1 MRGSRSCH
9 SERSE
14 ESLNL
19 FQKCSHSREILRRF
33 TPQDDKQGGG
43 FTLVEILVVI
53 AIVAIIGTIMAAV
66 FINTLRGSNKS
77 QILGSIKQNG
87 QAVLENM
94 DKTIRNSDDL
104 ICPTSGWSNTI
115 VLLKN
120 GVYTRYRIAL
130 PTDGTYTAP
139 ASCIGSGKNGC
150 IVQDNPEKQL
160 DPATGQEE
168 TDPAFIRRVCFPS
181 NPIISGTNIL
191 TDTDA
196 QSGVSIYSGF
206 FNSSNLPGY
215 KAAVTINFIL
225 KPGVG
230 VPTIIAGQIDPV
242 TFQTTVQ
249 LR

>member
-1 MRGSRSCH
+1 MMNRGFTSRQ
-9 SERSE
+9 R
-14 ESLNL
+14 
-19 FQKCSHSREILRRF
+19 REAKLLL
-33 TPQDDKQGGG
+33 KYSNSG
-43 FTLVEILVVI
+43 FTLVEILVAI

-77 QILGSIKQNG
+77 QILAAIKQNG

-94 DKTIRNSDDL
+94 DKTIRNSDNVV
-104 ICPTSGWSNTI
+104 CPQIIPPLTSAPSNTL
-115 VLLKN
+115 VVVKN
-120 GVYTRYRIAL
+120 GIYTRYRIAL
-130 PTDGTYTAP
+130 QTDGINTAP
-139 ASCIGSGKNGC
+139 KSCIKDLDLIEKNGC
-150 IVQDNPEKQL
+150 IVQDNPKKEP

-196 QSGVSIYSGF
+196 QSGVSIYYGVF
-206 FNSSNLPGY
+206 TSSQLPGY